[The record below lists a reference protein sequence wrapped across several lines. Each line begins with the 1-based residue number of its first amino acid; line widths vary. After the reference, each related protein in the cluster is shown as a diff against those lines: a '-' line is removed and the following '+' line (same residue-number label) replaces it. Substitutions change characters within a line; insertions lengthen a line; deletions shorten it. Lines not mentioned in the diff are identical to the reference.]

1 MAVRQPTLPRLPG
14 KSPLGLYVYALKFNV
29 GIVKVGLTASPRQ
42 RIRSYVTY
50 LAPFGIS
57 IADRWISEP
66 HAAAKGNEA
75 MLLKYCRT
83 QASEVTNREYFTG
96 VDFDDLTSFAVLLPF
111 VALTSPAAT
120 PPPSVLYSPWRQV
133 AAVITERIADG
144 TYPVGSK
151 VPSVVELSTEFGVAA
166 STAQKVFAH
175 LKAEGL
181 IRTEVGLGSFV
192 AELPAA
198 D

>member
-1 MAVRQPTLPRLPG
+1 V
-14 KSPLGLYVYALKFNV
+14 
-29 GIVKVGLTASPRQ
+29 
-42 RIRSYVTY
+42 
-50 LAPFGIS
+50 
-57 IADRWISEP
+57 
-66 HAAAKGNEA
+66 
-75 MLLKYCRT
+75 
-83 QASEVTNREYFTG
+83 
-96 VDFDDLTSFAVLLPF
+96 
-111 VALTSPAAT
+111 
-120 PPPSVLYSPWRQV
+120 WRQV
-133 AAVITERIADG
+133 AAVITERITDG

-192 AELPAA
+192 AELPAG

>member
-1 MAVRQPTLPRLPG
+1 MITD
-14 KSPLGLYVYALKFNV
+14 
-29 GIVKVGLTASPRQ
+29 
-42 RIRSYVTY
+42 RIT
-50 LAPFGIS
+50 
-57 IADRWISEP
+57 
-66 HAAAKGNEA
+66 
-75 MLLKYCRT
+75 
-83 QASEVTNREYFTG
+83 
-96 VDFDDLTSFAVLLPF
+96 
-111 VALTSPAAT
+111 
-120 PPPSVLYSPWRQV
+120 
-133 AAVITERIADG
+133 DG

-192 AELPAA
+192 AEPPSA